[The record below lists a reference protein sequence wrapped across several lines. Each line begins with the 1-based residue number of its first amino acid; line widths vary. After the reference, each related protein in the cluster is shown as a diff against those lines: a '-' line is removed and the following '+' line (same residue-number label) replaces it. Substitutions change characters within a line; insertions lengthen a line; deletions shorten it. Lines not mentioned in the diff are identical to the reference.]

1 LLYAINEGK
10 DEITGEL
17 VVPDIPPLKNDIL
30 DYEEVF
36 ENYKKVLR
44 YVSIVYVKA
53 NNIIHYMHDKYAY
66 EASQMA
72 LHSSLVDHLMAFG
85 IAGFSVAVDSLS
97 AIKHTSVHA
106 IRDNRGIATEFEH
119 SKPYEKF
126 GNNIDKVD
134 NIGCELVEI
143 FMNYLRKYP
152 LYKNATPTLSILTIT
167 SNVVY
172 GKKTGATPDGR

>member
-44 YVSIVYVKA
+44 YVSVVYVKA

-106 IRDNRGIATEFEH
+106 IRDNRGIAIEFEH